1 MYINKQQTNIASLIK
16 VIPHINYILAGNWLH
31 FVKKKRLIKNM
42 KITSKKMLFYT
53 KKNSNFK
60 LNTEIRQ
67 LSNNI
72 NNALQ

>member
-31 FVKKKRLIKNM
+31 FNKKYENYS
-42 KITSKKMLFYT
+42 TSQKMLFYT
-53 KKNSNFK
+53 KNNSNFK